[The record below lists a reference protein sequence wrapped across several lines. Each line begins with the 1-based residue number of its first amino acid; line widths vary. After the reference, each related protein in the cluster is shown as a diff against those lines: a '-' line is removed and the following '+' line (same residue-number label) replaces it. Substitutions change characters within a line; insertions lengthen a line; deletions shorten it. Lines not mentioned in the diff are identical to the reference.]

1 MPTFSMFFYPREGS
15 SFTDD
20 DAWSL
25 IDRVVDPKRRGALL
39 PHELASDDAPAPF
52 RLGSQ
57 LLFRF
62 DRARIEL
69 QGDADAKLWERLE
82 IHILRCRRCA
92 RANSGR

>member
-52 RLGSQ
+52 RLGRNCSS
-57 LLFRF
+57 
-62 DRARIEL
+62 DSTGRAL
-69 QGDADAKLWERLE
+69 SCKC
-82 IHILRCRRCA
+82 HRR
-92 RANSGR
+92 G